1 MASDPW
7 FVFLRGM
14 NLGGRRLTNDE
25 LCTAVVACGYE
36 DVQAYQASGNLVIRT
51 DASGQSL
58 TTALEDG
65 LEAELGY
72 PVPTFVR
79 GAADLRRLAASE
91 PFDDAALAAST
102 GKRQVILLR
111 GRLGKKVLDEVAAL
125 VPDAEVVVS
134 DERELH
140 WLPAAGLSD
149 SSMDLRRL
157 DAVTGGTTIRTHGTL
172 QRMAAKFLDDPKA
185 DG

>member
-1 MASDPW
+1 MASDLW

-14 NLGGRRLTNDE
+14 NLGGRRVTNDE
-25 LCTAVVACGYE
+25 LCTAVAACGYE
-36 DVQAYQASGNLVIRT
+36 DVSAYQASGNLVIRT
-51 DASGQSL
+51 DASQTSVV
-58 TTALEDG
+58 TTIEDG

-79 GAADLRRLAASE
+79 SAADLRRLAASE
-91 PFDDAALAAST
+91 PFYDSALAAST
-102 GKRQVILLR
+102 GKRQVILLHDR
-111 GRLGKKVLDEVAAL
+111 PDDAILAEVQSL
-125 VPDAEVVVS
+125 VPDGEVVVP

-149 SSMDLRRL
+149 SPMDIRRL

-172 QRMAAKFLDDPKA
+172 QRMAAKFLDDPKGNA
-185 DG
+185 

>member
-1 MASDPW
+1 MSTDLW

-25 LCTAVVACGYE
+25 LCAAVVASGYE
-36 DVQAYQASGNLVIRT
+36 DVQAYQASGNLVIRS
-51 DASGQSL
+51 DQSETSL
-58 TTALEDG
+58 ATALEDG

-79 GAADLRRLAASE
+79 SAAALQRLAGSE
-91 PFDDAALAAST
+91 PFSDSQLAAST

-111 GRLGKKVLDEVAAL
+111 DRPDDTVLAEVGAL
-125 VPDAEVVVS
+125 VPDGEVVVP

-149 SSMDLRRL
+149 SPMDLRRL
-157 DAVTGGTTIRTHGTL
+157 DSVTGGTTIRTHGTL
-172 QRMAAKFLDDPKA
+172 QRMAAKFLSAPEA
-185 DG
+185 GA